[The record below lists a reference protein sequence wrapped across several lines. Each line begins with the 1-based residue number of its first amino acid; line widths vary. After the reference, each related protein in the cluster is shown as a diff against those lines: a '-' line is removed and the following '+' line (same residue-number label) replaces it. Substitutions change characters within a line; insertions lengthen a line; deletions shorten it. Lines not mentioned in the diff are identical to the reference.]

1 VHSFDI
7 FQIPRSA
14 KEEFMLGKNL
24 RKRSKLILLPLVATV
39 GIAVSSRPVCSATIT
54 AFPGLS
60 EIEEGGRSTDIIF
73 GILNDGAAP
82 ITLNGFVASA
92 SLLGS
97 DETDAIASITQSP
110 APVAPPQIRFTQGAV
125 LPIGASALLILTVAP
140 VAFGDEEENRDL
152 GDWKITTTVGY
163 TDAGV
168 VKTVQG
174 TAEVFVT
181 DPVVPEP
188 GSTGLVLIGGGTFW
202 LMRAMRGLRRGDSM
216 SSGNSYR

>member
-1 VHSFDI
+1 MLKASFGSAELH
-7 FQIPRSA
+7 QILSNFSVPQI
-14 KEEFMLGKNL
+14 L
-24 RKRSKLILLPLVATV
+24 SK
-39 GIAVSSRPVCSATIT
+39 
-54 AFPGLS
+54 
-60 EIEEGGRSTDIIF
+60 IEQRRARG
-73 GILNDGAAP
+73 
-82 ITLNGFVASA
+82 
-92 SLLGS
+92 
-97 DETDAIASITQSP
+97 Q
-110 APVAPPQIRFTQGAV
+110 PVAPPQIRFTQGAV

-216 SSGNSYR
+216 SSGNS